1 MLWQIIVFGMLAF
14 IGADILG
21 CLFAGGGIV
30 SATGIGGRPCL
41 RLRSFTEKH
50 TFGNFARALIIGAIA
65 GFAHYLP
72 RTTESPWWGL
82 VFFVATILLLLWAT
96 MWFLHRVRRFS

>member
-1 MLWQIIVFGMLAF
+1 MLWQIIVFGLLAF

-21 CLFAGGGIV
+21 CLFDGGRIV
-30 SATGIGGRPCL
+30 STTGIGGRPCL

-50 TFGNFARALIIGAIA
+50 TSMNFVRALCLGAVV

-72 RTTESPWWGL
+72 RTWESPAWGL
-82 VFFVATILLLLWAT
+82 DRKSVV
-96 MWFLHRVRRFS
+96 